1 MESARRKGGELEQDG
16 RVSLREL
23 DARKEKHEGKSGCER
38 PLSINYPPTLSLT
51 AGTSGF
57 SRKLNQNRSPLEP
70 GLNIGPSENP
80 RRENMETAF
89 AERLQELA
97 ALMALGTGKGEG
109 VVKEEEQQQ
118 SCKMS
123 RI

>member
-1 MESARRKGGELEQDG
+1 MEGEK
-16 RVSLREL
+16 
-23 DARKEKHEGKSGCER
+23 KEERGEKQKHEGKSGCER

-89 AERLQELA
+89 AERLQELSSKSKSQVPNFNQGCSFREISKPY
-97 ALMALGTGKGEG
+97 LFRNVFTFF
-109 VVKEEEQQQ
+109 
-118 SCKMS
+118 
-123 RI
+123 